1 MKSTHEMVGL
11 LEEKKSYL
19 KEKYSVKSISIFGS
33 YSRNE
38 ETPQSDIDILVE
50 FENPVGLEFVDLA
63 EELEDILGIK
73 VDLVSKKGIKEKYLK
88 EIEQDLVQ
96 V

>member
-1 MKSTHEMVGL
+1 MVGL

-88 EIEQDLVQ
+88 EIEQDLVH